1 MLIKLQTLAAQVVT
15 SFVTVLQVH
24 SDLLGLLFPAAVN
37 LLCSSRLEEET
48 SAWDFLVLLPWEC
61 GFRE

>member
-1 MLIKLQTLAAQVVT
+1 MLIELQTLAAQVVT

-24 SDLLGLLFPAAVN
+24 SDLSPAAVN
-37 LLCSSRLEEET
+37 LLFSFYLEEET